1 MSEKELTHQKII
13 KQELENSKEELPET
27 LFDPTKLTAP
37 IKEIHVFK
45 NTLFFFSISLL
56 ILYFL
61 ISKKMNYYLLF

>member
-45 NTLFFFSISLL
+45 NTLFFFL
-56 ILYFL
+56 FL
-61 ISKKMNYYLLF
+61 F